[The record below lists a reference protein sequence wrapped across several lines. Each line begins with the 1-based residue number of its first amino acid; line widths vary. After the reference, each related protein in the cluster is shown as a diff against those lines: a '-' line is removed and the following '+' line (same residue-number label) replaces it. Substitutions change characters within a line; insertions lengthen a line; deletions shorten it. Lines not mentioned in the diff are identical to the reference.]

1 MAEDDKTGESG
12 GAGREELLRGNLVRG
27 VWNPTDEI
35 VELQSPALPLRG
47 QKDFY
52 PTGSQQQTERLRTSL
67 REHWELVSEERVER
81 LGNLVRGVWNP
92 TDEIVELQSPAGN
105 LQVFHRDLPLSIQDG
120 YEMFL
125 SSGDLSLQKYQR
137 QLNLPPPHGR
147 GANQLKR
154 KRSPSPEATP
164 SVTPSPRP
172 SEKQEDLTNRS
183 SALDQA
189 TNHSPPSAQ
198 QPIAESPR
206 PPAADVTGR
215 HWWGGAPVPPEQPRQ
230 QEVGRSAPDGS
241 ASSRW
246 DFLSIRFPDLG
257 ALDGPA
263 GPLDP
268 PDPSL
273 LPGATAVGVCDVSP
287 WLGRLNLRRE
297 RLCGGERRRREA
309 EERAL
314 RNRGPDREVQGCRS
328 WAEYRE
334 LMERRSEEQSRRR
347 RSPKGPANLWE
358 EEVTPL
364 HDPREG
370 IPTAEL
376 LEKISIVKMAVPA
389 EGEWQISFNVHQ
401 PTVNM
406 EFRKSSPGTPY
417 SRMCVCSFEGPVPGL
432 GALQQLSQ
440 QSGGDVPVTM
450 AVVDH
455 GDISFYSFKHFRLP
469 LDLPQ

>member
-1 MAEDDKTGESG
+1 
-12 GAGREELLRGNLVRG
+12 
-27 VWNPTDEI
+27 
-35 VELQSPALPLRG
+35 
-47 QKDFY
+47 
-52 PTGSQQQTERLRTSL
+52 
-67 REHWELVSEERVER
+67 
-81 LGNLVRGVWNP
+81 
-92 TDEIVELQSPAGN
+92 
-105 LQVFHRDLPLSIQDG
+105 
-120 YEMFL
+120 MFL
-125 SSGDLSLQKYQR
+125 SSGDLSLQKYQVMDSLWGVGGEWVMMEQGGWGEGRAGGVMEEQMRRSSVPSLYER

-198 QPIAESPR
+198 QPIAESP
-206 PPAADVTGR
+206 PADDVTGR

-417 SRMCVCSFEGPVPGL
+417 SRMCVC
-432 GALQQLSQ
+432 
-440 QSGGDVPVTM
+440 
-450 AVVDH
+450 
-455 GDISFYSFKHFRLP
+455 
-469 LDLPQ
+469 